1 MVTAVSLVMFMA
13 KALENRSAE
22 GAPRKAAIVGD
33 LGHSSVAA
41 VGSPAARPQ
50 ARHSRAHS
58 SRLRAQRARAEV
70 LSHSR
75 PTLRASAGRGPPPP
89 PPAPPPG
96 TAPPPPPPPPAS
108 PRPVSGPPPPP
119 PPP

>member
-41 VGSPAARPQ
+41 VGSPTARPQ

-75 PTLRASAGRGPPPP
+75 PTLRASAGPGATPPPP
-89 PPAPPPG
+89 EPPPRRPRPPPLPAPGAHGPRSAPPP
-96 TAPPPPPPPPAS
+96 
-108 PRPVSGPPPPP
+108 
-119 PPP
+119 

>member
-75 PTLRASAGRGPPPP
+75 PTLRASAGGGAA
-89 PPAPPPG
+89 PAPRKGEGGGGEEGGNPG
-96 TAPPPPPPPPAS
+96 VAGDLKKKKKKK
-108 PRPVSGPPPPP
+108 R
-119 PPP
+119 